1 MFEHKNVF
9 VFLYYIIHLIMCTDR
24 NEIGLRREDENDFHT
39 KDSLTIFR
47 PDDRIYPQKKWFIP
61 GEVVKLRIIDKPWND
76 LENIAPK
83 FSNIE
88 KLVKIQAIKVLEKKE
103 LTQDDFEHSL
113 SYVQSPEDV
122 SKYIKNI
129 YNKDPEIITKIDI
142 KEIES
147 KNLIDNTNEIKERF
161 TSWRIQLAELPEN
174 NVKNIDELLQAK
186 NFSIALINHDYAGI
200 TPKMRNHIANKYG
213 LDIKTAFVV
222 ADPKDFEKIL
232 DMLQKS
238 NKYIW
243 GGLGVGFKDTWRKTV
258 KEKPYG
264 FINPVADE
272 MQSINFIAHFWDEI
286 HWANSDASGYTDSLS
301 NKFKEIGE
309 SITDK
314 HIIIL
319 WAGGTARGIALE
331 LANRWAGSITI
342 LNRTKEKAQH
352 IADNLNKAKQGI
364 AIAGDEHMIFD
375 LQDKHI
381 DAIIN
386 LSTKW
391 ADGDFAM
398 YSWLMS
404 TEWGIEKNISDTKTI
419 LGKLKAN
426 NPKLII
432 SDINLTKTQTTPL
445 LDMAKE
451 EWLATLDGKLMVI
464 YQWVQAIWTVF
475 GDKIIQ
481 AWGTKEEVQEEL
493 LKIINH

>member
-1 MFEHKNVF
+1 
-9 VFLYYIIHLIMCTDR
+9 MCTDR
-24 NEIGLRREDENDFHT
+24 NEIGLRREDENDFYT
-39 KDSLTIFR
+39 KDPLTIFR
-47 PDDRIYPQKKWFIP
+47 PDDRTYPQKKWFIS

-76 LENIAPK
+76 LEHIAPK
-83 FSNIE
+83 FSDIV
-88 KLVKIQAIKVLEKKE
+88 KLVKIQAIKVLDKKE
-103 LTQDDFEHSL
+103 LSENDFEHSL

-122 SKYIKNI
+122 TKYIKNI
-129 YNKDPEIITKIDI
+129 YDRDPEIITKIEVKDI
-142 KEIES
+142 SNEK
-147 KNLIDNTNEIKERF
+147 LVDNTREIKERF
-161 TSWRIQLAELPEN
+161 TSWRIQFAELPEN

-186 NFSIALINHDYAGI
+186 NFSIAFINHDYAGI
-200 TPKMRNHIANKYG
+200 TPKMWNHIANKYH

-222 ADPKDFEKIL
+222 ADPQDFEKIL

-238 NKYIW
+238 DKYIW
-243 GGLGVGFKDTWRKTV
+243 GGLGVWFKDTWRKTV
-258 KEKPYG
+258 KEKEYG

-286 HWANSDASGYTDSLS
+286 HWANSDASGYTDSLA
-301 NKFKEIGE
+301 NTFKEIGE
-309 SITDK
+309 NITDK

-352 IADNLNKAKQGI
+352 IADNLNQVKQGI

-375 LQDKHI
+375 LQDNHI

-391 ADGDFAM
+391 ADGDFAR
-398 YSWLMS
+398 YSGLIS
-404 TEWGIEKNISDTKTI
+404 TEWGIEKNISDTKAI
-419 LGKLKAN
+419 LKKLKAN
-426 NPKLII
+426 NPNLII

-445 LDMAKE
+445 LDIAKE
-451 EWLATLDGKLMVI
+451 GWLPTLDGKLMVI

-481 AWGTKEEVQEEL
+481 AGWTKEEVQEEL
-493 LKIINH
+493 LKVIKH